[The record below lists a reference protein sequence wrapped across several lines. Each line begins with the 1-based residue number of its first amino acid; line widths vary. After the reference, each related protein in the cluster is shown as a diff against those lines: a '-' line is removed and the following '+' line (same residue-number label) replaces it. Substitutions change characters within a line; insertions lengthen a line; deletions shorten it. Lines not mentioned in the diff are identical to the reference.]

1 MWNQL
6 LAEMILQP
14 EARQVADG
22 HLHFIPGEARGIEK
36 VGAAPHGHKQHNHLH
51 DKSGRQAQAIRL
63 VVFDTGQLKIGLIK
77 RLLPG
82 TAQTAIN

>member
-1 MWNQL
+1 MWNQP

-22 HLHFIPGEARGIEK
+22 QLYVIPGEARGIEE
-36 VGAAPHGHKQHNHLH
+36 VGTAAHRHKQHNHHH